1 MDKEALEL
9 QKQWTESRVKRIREE
24 IEKFEIQR
32 KKYDVLIEDDE
43 KEIEQLQ
50 KSLKKSIEEYL
61 SDKPYE
67 AIEHFIK
74 EYGYTYTVNDVIE
87 GYKKHKQGLYNSYTM
102 NICIQ
107 KLQKYLNLIDNNK
120 NIE

>member
-50 KSLKKSIEEYL
+50 KSLKKNTEEYL

-67 AIEHFIK
+67 VIEHFIK

-87 GYKKHKQGLYNSYTM
+87 GYKKHKQGLYNS
-102 NICIQ
+102 
-107 KLQKYLNLIDNNK
+107 
-120 NIE
+120 